1 MNYYNTN
8 AETFAQATLGV
19 DMAPLYSPFLRLLP
33 AQAHLLDAGCGAG
46 RDTKAFAQLGH
57 KVEAFDACEALVAI
71 ARQHSNVHV
80 KHSTFT
86 TFTSANKFDGIWA
99 CASLL
104 HVPARKLPATF
115 AYLANFLKE
124 QGVFYVSFKYG
135 EGEEERD
142 GRHFTHCNE
151 KVLSQYIGS
160 SPLHVEKTW
169 RTTDQRPGREE
180 EQWFNALLI
189 KNNA

>member
-1 MNYYNTN
+1 
-8 AETFAQATLGV
+8 
-19 DMAPLYSPFLRLLP
+19 PFLRLLP

-135 EGEEERD
+135 EGEQERV
-142 GRHFTHCNE
+142 GRQCTHCNE
-151 KVLSQYIGS
+151 KVLSPYS
-160 SPLHVEKTW
+160 CSRRLHVEKRW
-169 RTTDQRPGREE
+169 RTAEERAGREGG
-180 EQWFNALLI
+180 QWCNALLI
-189 KNNA
+189 KRNA